1 MRKVLITIMLLV
13 LTKISF
19 LLLKK
24 EKEIDNFF
32 TLEDHIHLN
41 EVRNNG

>member
-1 MRKVLITIMLLV
+1 MKKVLITIMLLV
-13 LTKISF
+13 VTKISF

-24 EKEIDNFF
+24 EKDNNTFF

-41 EVRNNG
+41 EVNNNG

>member
-1 MRKVLITIMLLV
+1 MKKILIIITLLV
-13 LTKISF
+13 LTKIPF

-24 EKEIDNFF
+24 EKDIDNFF

-41 EVRNNG
+41 EVHNNG